1 MMQVMLINI
10 LPKIPDRR
18 NSLELAHTHCG
29 IRPWSGAKQKKF
41 LLLCLSESD
50 ENFGGK
56 IPKELISLPE
66 NVTST
71 NEFHYFVEKINVA
84 IPPLAPVPYK
94 RRIYLLYNKCRIE
107 GLSESE
113 FVLKFAKHAN
123 GYSISRKYLDP

>member
-10 LPKIPDRR
+10 LTKNPDRR

-50 ENFGGK
+50 EDFGGK

-84 IPPLAPVPYK
+84 IPPLQFHAK
-94 RRIYLLYNKCRIE
+94 EEYLLYNKCRIE
-107 GLSESE
+107 GLSESD

-123 GYSISRKYLDP
+123 GYSISRKFLDP